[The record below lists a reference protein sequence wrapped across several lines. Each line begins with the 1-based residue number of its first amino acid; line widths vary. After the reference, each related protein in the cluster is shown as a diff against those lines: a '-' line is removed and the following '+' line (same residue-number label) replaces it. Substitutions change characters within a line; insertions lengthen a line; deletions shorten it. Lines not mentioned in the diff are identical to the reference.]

1 MTAGRDRGQ
10 PRSRRRG
17 PASASV
23 AVSVAIVGA
32 LVAACGGTPPSLPA
46 LPTSSP
52 AGSVSEPPDGSGG
65 PRPTAWT
72 GNAALGIEAL
82 GLADSQILE
91 ALADLGQG
99 IANEDLGV
107 IRTAAEGLAGL
118 DVLLPNVE
126 KIRPFAPMVPFADQY
141 EAAITA
147 IDAAAQDVVDAIDAQ
162 DPAAITTT
170 TQALVDALGRYSA
183 VQPQL
188 AAFVEQLPEQR
199 RLLLR

>member
-1 MTAGRDRGQ
+1 MTLGRRSGLSSGRG
-10 PRSRRRG
+10 RG
-17 PASASV
+17 PAASLLAML
-23 AVSVAIVGA
+23 AVGL
-32 LVAACGGTPPSLPA
+32 LVAACGGSTPSLPA
-46 LPTSSP
+46 LPTASLTGSASAP
-52 AGSVSEPPDGSGG
+52 AAGSGG
-65 PRPTAWT
+65 PQPTPWT

-82 GLADSQILE
+82 ALADSQILE

-118 DVLLPNVE
+118 DVLLPNIE
-126 KIRPFAPMVPFADQY
+126 KIEPFAPMAPFAGQY
-141 EAAITA
+141 EAAITT
-147 IDAAAQDVVDAIDAQ
+147 IDAAAQDVVDAIDAE

-170 TQALVDALGRYSA
+170 TQALVDALRLYSA

-188 AAFVEQLPEQR
+188 AAFVQQLPEQK